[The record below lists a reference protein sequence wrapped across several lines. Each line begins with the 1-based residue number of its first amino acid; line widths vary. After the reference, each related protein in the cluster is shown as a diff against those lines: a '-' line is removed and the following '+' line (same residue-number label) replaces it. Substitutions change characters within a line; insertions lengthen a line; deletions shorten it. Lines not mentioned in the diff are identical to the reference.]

1 LPTQLDEGFDIPTQ
15 IPQRVALELE
25 RGLGLVR
32 VLELAPGRVPGLEPV
47 RVLGLGLVRVLEL
60 APVPVLE
67 QHRQQPS

>member
-1 LPTQLDEGFDIPTQ
+1 LPTQPDEGFDIPTQ

-32 VLELAPGRVPGLEPV
+32 VLELAP
-47 RVLGLGLVRVLEL
+47 
-60 APVPVLE
+60 VPVLE